1 MSMTAFLMIL
11 SQIKTTKEKLIRFI
25 YDKEKIIMKIIEEI
39 ISSLNKEQ
47 MQFVLTKLAE
57 NDNYNQD
64 IIRKYSTGKIISYDY
79 LQNKLL
85 EILNTDIESDFY
97 NHFDDEEDE
106 RVYSGYRINETLQNL
121 ITEIKENISDPEQAI
136 ELLQLFFNTDEAI
149 CNNCFFY
156 DNSIISTY
164 NEAAQLFI
172 KYADAY
178 ENKEKLKDI
187 LIDLI
192 SHDKYGCRQELQK
205 ILMLYQDAA

>member
-1 MSMTAFLMIL
+1 MTAFLMIL
-11 SQIKTTKEKLIRFI
+11 SQIKTMKGKSIKFI
-25 YDKEKIIMKIIEEI
+25 YDKEKTIMKTIEEI
-39 ISSLNKEQ
+39 ISSLNKEK

-64 IIRKYSTGKIISYDY
+64 IIRKYSTGKIISYEY
-79 LQNKLL
+79 LQNELL
-85 EILNTDIESDFY
+85 RILNSDIESDFY
-97 NHFDDEEDE
+97 NYSEDEEDE

-121 ITEIKENISDPEQAI
+121 INEIKENISDSEQAI

-164 NEAAQLFI
+164 NEAAQLFV

>member
-1 MSMTAFLMIL
+1 MIL
-11 SQIKTTKEKLIRFI
+11 SQIKTMNTRSIGFI
-25 YDKEKIIMKIIEEI
+25 YDKEKIIMKTIEEI

-64 IIRKYSTGKIISYDY
+64 IIRKYSAGKKISYEY
-79 LQNKLL
+79 LQNELL
-85 EILNTDIESDFY
+85 GILNSDIESDFY
-97 NHFDDEEDE
+97 NYSEDEEDE

-121 ITEIKENISDPEQAI
+121 INEIKENISDPEQAI

-149 CNNCFFY
+149 CNNYFFY
-156 DNSIISTY
+156 DSSILSTY
-164 NEAAQLFI
+164 NEAAQLFV
-172 KYADAY
+172 KYADSY

>member
-1 MSMTAFLMIL
+1 MNTR
-11 SQIKTTKEKLIRFI
+11 LIGFI
-25 YDKEKIIMKIIEEI
+25 YDKEQIIMRTIEEI

-57 NDNYNQD
+57 SDNYNQD

-97 NHFDDEEDE
+97 NSPEYEEDE
-106 RVYSGYRINETLQNL
+106 RVYSAYKINETLQNL
-121 ITEIKENISDPEQAI
+121 INEIKDNISDSEQAI

-178 ENKEKLKDI
+178 KNKEKLKDI

-192 SHDKYGCRQELQK
+192 NHDKYGCRQELQK
-205 ILMLYQDAA
+205 ILMLYQDVA

>member
-1 MSMTAFLMIL
+1 MNTR
-11 SQIKTTKEKLIRFI
+11 LIGFI
-25 YDKEKIIMKIIEEI
+25 YDKEQIIMRTIEEI

-47 MQFVLTKLAE
+47 MQFVLTKLVE
-57 NDNYNQD
+57 SDNYNQD

-79 LQNKLL
+79 LQNILL
-85 EILNTDIESDFY
+85 GILNSDIESDFHNY
-97 NHFDDEEDE
+97 PENEEDE

-121 ITEIKENISDPEQAI
+121 INEIKENISDPEQAI

-164 NEAAQLFI
+164 NEAAQLFV
-172 KYADAY
+172 KYADSY

-192 SHDKYGCRQELQK
+192 SHDKYGCRMELQK